1 MGLQFCGRSRW
12 EEGLSPLSP
21 SQECLLIRRQETKKT
36 KNVSHNQQ
44 SSSWPRAFT
53 HSSAS
58 RQPGEPGPA
67 RARGRTARGSRF
79 PGGFA
84 SRTSA
89 TETRKQTNGGKRKNH
104 KKKKKRNKK
113 THTKKPNTPTN
124 RHQTPEENGFTR
136 TRVRSRKLSVKWRKK
151 KKKTNPKQTNKQTI
165 EIISGKIGV

>member
-1 MGLQFCGRSRW
+1 MTVVAPRAVGLRFCGRSRW

-104 KKKKKRNKK
+104 KKKKNE
-113 THTKKPNTPTN
+113 TKKPTQKNPTHQPTAT
-124 RHQTPEENGFTR
+124 RHRRKMDLPAPECEVENF
-136 TRVRSRKLSVKWRKK
+136 L
-151 KKKTNPKQTNKQTI
+151 
-165 EIISGKIGV
+165 